1 MSLEGALERLGFRV
15 AGDLFLEERL
25 REKGHEIQ
33 EYWQSIAPVFGE
45 TGRDERRSAPPQDA
59 AGAYR
64 DSIEVSH
71 PSRNREGDLSL
82 RVGTDYYTAVWIEV
96 GSRHH
101 PEDAPATKTAAYFG
115 DDAGP
120 VISAGGHD
128 VGINEAQHKLRGELE
143 HLAKLEASGAAAHE
157 ISSQRRNVEQAR
169 VERSAAFRAN
179 RPRRGRRRK

>member
-1 MSLEGALERLGFRV
+1 MSLERILESIGFTV
-15 AGDLFLEERL
+15 AGDLFLEEKL
-25 REKGHEIQ
+25 KEKGHAVQ

-45 TGRDERRSAPPQDA
+45 TGRDERRSAPPQDGP
-59 AGAYR
+59 GAYR

-71 PSRNREGDLSL
+71 PTRNRSGELSL

-128 VGINEAQHKLRGELE
+128 VGIENAQHKLRGELE
-143 HLAKLEASGAAAHE
+143 HLAKLEAEGAAEHHLA
-157 ISSQRRNVEQAR
+157 SARRNVEQAR
-169 VERSAAFRAN
+169 TDRSAAFKAN
-179 RPRRGRRRK
+179 RPRRGRKRR